1 MAIPFSARDAFE
13 FSEAHRAFST
23 RRSPLLV
30 SVVVTYRCEEYSL
43 RCRGASVV
51 ACTLLQSVQP
61 EANFFNFINSDIGA
75 LAPRLGYLFAPKQRC
90 QIQRC
95 FTIANRIRRARCT
108 SDRPGCSSDDRS
120 RAHSTMTLK
129 ASRLLQSSRPAAGL
143 QTFCAR
149 MLGSLSPQDCLNEIS
164 TF

>member
-61 EANFFNFINSDIGA
+61 EANFFNFIDSDIGA
-75 LAPRLGYLFAPKQRC
+75 LVPGPELPFSPLLK
-90 QIQRC
+90 
-95 FTIANRIRRARCT
+95 T
-108 SDRPGCSSDDRS
+108 SDPALFHDRKPYS
-120 RAHSTMTLK
+120 MCKMQL
-129 ASRLLQSSRPAAGL
+129 
-143 QTFCAR
+143 
-149 MLGSLSPQDCLNEIS
+149 
-164 TF
+164 